1 MSRLSVSVAIAL
13 ALAAGPSVAAE
24 DGDTKAPVH
33 DDGRRTLGRLVPNL
47 GRGAIGVFDLDNL
60 GPLVV
65 GTMATG
71 FGAIYDGDV
80 RDAIADPDNDFGKI
94 VGEGTDPVVV
104 GAVVTGVF
112 VGGRLVEDPRF
123 RAMSYD
129 LLDAVV
135 VTWAYTSVLKRAVGR
150 ERPNGQN
157 DKSFPSGH
165 SSNAFALA
173 TVAERHYGWKVGV
186 PAYALASA
194 VAVSRL
200 QRDKHYLSDVVAGA
214 AIGYIVG
221 RTVVRVN
228 SEPLGQRG
236 GATVSVTP
244 LLGRQ
249 TRGLMVA
256 VVF

>member
-1 MSRLSVSVAIAL
+1 MSPLGASAAIAL
-13 ALAAGPSVAAE
+13 ALVASLSAGAE
-24 DGDTKAPVH
+24 EPDGPATAV
-33 DDGRRTLGRLVPNL
+33 DDGRRTLGRLLPNL
-47 GRGAIGVFDLDNL
+47 GRGALGVFSGDNL

-65 GTMATG
+65 GTMATS
-71 FGAIYDGDV
+71 FAAIYDDDV
-80 RDAIADPDNDFGKI
+80 RDAVSDPDNDFGTI
-94 VGEGTDPVVV
+94 LGEGTDPAVVAAVV
-104 GAVVTGVF
+104 GGAF
-112 VGGRLVEDPRF
+112 VGGRLVENPRF